1 LTGVAYRAV
10 AIPGD
15 GVGPEVLAAG
25 RAVLD
30 AAGERFGFQIAW
42 DEILMGGVAIDE
54 YGVAIRDEDIARCR
68 AADAV
73 FLGAVGGPRW
83 DDPNAKV
90 RPEQGLLALRKAL
103 TLYGNLRPVSVD
115 PALAASAP
123 LRPDLLEGV
132 DLLIVRE
139 LTGGLYF
146 GRPSEERGEPGSR
159 SAVDTLTYSESE
171 NQSSPH
177 AADYTR
183 AFSKKKWNKV
193 PFCQA
198 DIRAQ
203 ATSVMRVGD
212 STPIRAAMAESPAGR
227 PTSRGLRPTRIRTNI
242 NTRASMNA
250 VI

>member
-1 LTGVAYRAV
+1 MTGVAYRAV

-30 AAGERFGFQIAW
+30 AAGERFGFEIAW
-42 DEILMGGVAIDE
+42 DEILMGGVAIDA
-54 YGVAIRDEDIARCR
+54 YGVAIRDEDIERCR

-83 DDPNAKV
+83 DDPNATV

-103 TLYGNLRPVSVD
+103 TLYGNLRPVSVH

-159 SAVDTLTYSESE
+159 SAVDTLTYSEAE
-171 NQSSPH
+171 IERVVRLGFEL
-177 AADYTR
+177 ARGRRRKADER
-183 AFSKKKWNKV
+183 RQGE
-193 PFCQA
+193 C
-198 DIRAQ
+198 
-203 ATSVMRVGD
+203 SVEQPAVAEGRRGD
-212 STPIRAAMAESPAGR
+212 
-227 PTSRGLRPTRIRTNI
+227 PTRVSR
-242 NTRASMNA
+242 RRG
-250 VI
+250 